1 MKKTILTESC
11 HGRNTPFSRAT
22 GAIKKFRAWLQK
34 KSPRVTTLAQHE
46 KAPLIEL
53 KGRLLES
60 YVKPVVY
67 ELHRKT
73 PKGLKYLKEACSK

>member
-1 MKKTILTESC
+1 MKKTILTGPC
-11 HGRNTPFSRAT
+11 QGRNTPSSRAT
-22 GAIKKFRAWLQK
+22 DAIKKFKAWLQK
-34 KSPRVTTLAQHE
+34 KSPQGTTPEQHE
-46 KAPLIEL
+46 KTPLIEL
-53 KGRLLES
+53 KGQLLEL

>member
-1 MKKTILTESC
+1 MKKTIFTESC

-22 GAIKKFRAWLQK
+22 DVIKKFKAWLQK
-34 KSPRVTTLAQHE
+34 KSPRGATLGQHE
-46 KAPLIEL
+46 KAPQIEL

-60 YVKPVVY
+60 YVKPIAN